1 MKVLLIGDNPAIT
14 GGVCNYTRPIFN
26 QLSKDL
32 NIQYLY
38 SSSNQKP
45 DYDFTFKTKIC
56 VDKDFNDKG
65 NVFKI
70 VNSANLTHNYHNLQL
85 DIESKKNDREFE
97 NFIKREKPD
106 IIHIHEIIGFSSKII
121 SIAKKYRIKVIHTV
135 HEYWYLCSHRVMV
148 DFNKRI
154 CEGPTDFDKCAYCVN
169 NVKKGIKNHSYQK
182 FIYRMKNFSPFLLD
196 ILVQIKNLFLKK
208 DKSIKKMNLN
218 FDNIDYTKHKD
229 STMKEVLNRRFDL
242 NIKALNMSDKIIG
255 VSSSVKETLLSFG
268 VLEEKIIVQ
277 PIGSTIAN
285 SKIVHTKKVKKEE
298 IVFGFIGGVGYYKG
312 VHQLV
317 EAFLLM
323 PKSYQQKSKIKIFGG
338 GNSNYID
345 TIKDS
350 INKKS
355 DCKNKIIFYGR
366 YKHEDIPKITNR
378 VDISVLPS
386 LCADTAPQTIFESFS
401 ASLPIIAPDVGGFP
415 DFIENNINGLIYK
428 KASSEDLSKKM
439 MYLIDNPN
447 LCNEFSK
454 NIPQMKTIQQNGKEL
469 ISLYK
474 SIYNS

>member
-26 QLSKDL
+26 HLSKDL

-38 SSSNQKP
+38 SSSNQNP

-121 SIAKKYRIKVIHTV
+121 SIAKKHGIKVINTI

-182 FIYRMKNFSPFLLD
+182 FIYRMKNLSPFLLD
-196 ILVQIKNLFLKK
+196 ILVKIKNLFLKK
-208 DKSIKKMNLN
+208 DKNIKKMNLN
-218 FDNIDYTKHKD
+218 FHNIDYTKHKD
-229 STMKEVLNRRFDL
+229 FTMKEALNRRFDL

-255 VSSSVKETLLSFG
+255 VSSSVKETLMSFG

-277 PIGSTIAN
+277 PIN
-285 SKIVHTKKVKKEE
+285 
-298 IVFGFIGGVGYYKG
+298 
-312 VHQLV
+312 
-317 EAFLLM
+317 
-323 PKSYQQKSKIKIFGG
+323 
-338 GNSNYID
+338 
-345 TIKDS
+345 
-350 INKKS
+350 
-355 DCKNKIIFYGR
+355 
-366 YKHEDIPKITNR
+366 
-378 VDISVLPS
+378 
-386 LCADTAPQTIFESFS
+386 
-401 ASLPIIAPDVGGFP
+401 
-415 DFIENNINGLIYK
+415 
-428 KASSEDLSKKM
+428 
-439 MYLIDNPN
+439 
-447 LCNEFSK
+447 
-454 NIPQMKTIQQNGKEL
+454 
-469 ISLYK
+469 
-474 SIYNS
+474 